1 MALDP
6 LTLSLIASGAQAA
19 AGLGK
24 TAFGMSQR
32 ARGQQALAG
41 AYEAPTGKPSEYAE
55 LIKQA
60 RASDLAQRRIDEIN
74 RSMAT
79 STAALQ
85 QAGARGVIG
94 GIGAVTEAG
103 TRAKTDVLSQQ
114 QAEIM
119 RALQMDIGGAER
131 ERARQIQ
138 QQLREETMAQ
148 RAIESGIT
156 NIAGGLGDVGQ
167 AGLLFAEAYGAMDPM
182 SAGEKAQKRV
192 QRMSSETQADIFKQA
207 TATPKV
213 AKSPMESA
221 LSKEQFKK
229 LAEGFTGEL
238 SLADLEELQQIPE
251 YKNGGVKK
259 TPGAFSHTKNPIDI
273 MQDGAKIGEMTG
285 GEYIFNPK
293 QAKQMQKLAKSG
305 NTELHKFVK
314 SLLNKPQFK

>member
-32 ARGQQALAG
+32 ARGRKALEN

-55 LIKQA
+55 MLKQA
-60 RASDLAQRRIDEIN
+60 RASDLAKRRLDEIN

-94 GIGAVTEAG
+94 GIGSVTEAG
-103 TRAKTDVLSQQ
+103 ARAKTDVLSQQ

-119 RALQMDIGGAER
+119 RALQMDISGAER

-138 QQLREETMAQ
+138 QQLREEAMAQ
-148 RAIESGIT
+148 RAIEAGIT
-156 NIAGGLGDVGQ
+156 NIAGGLGDIGQ
-167 AGLLFAEAYGAMDPM
+167 AAITGVEAYTTAQ
-182 SAGEKAQKRV
+182 AEKGMKV
-192 QRMSSETQADIFKQA
+192 Q
-207 TATPKV
+207 
-213 AKSPMESA
+213 
-221 LSKEQFKK
+221 
-229 LAEGFTGEL
+229 
-238 SLADLEELQQIPE
+238 
-251 YKNGGVKK
+251 K
-259 TPGAFSHTKNPIDI
+259 TPGAFSHKKNPIDI

-285 GEYIFNPK
+285 GEYIFNPS
-293 QAKQMQKLAKSG
+293 QAKQLQSLAKSG
-305 NTELHKFVK
+305 SSPLHKFVK

>member
-103 TRAKTDVLSQQ
+103 SRAKTDVLSQQ

-167 AGLLFAEAYGAMDPM
+167 AAITGVEAYTTAQDVSKPETSINIMKGMLSEEEQRKFEEQQQRTTTA
-182 SAGEKAQKRV
+182 EKGMKV
-192 QRMSSETQADIFKQA
+192 Q
-207 TATPKV
+207 
-213 AKSPMESA
+213 
-221 LSKEQFKK
+221 
-229 LAEGFTGEL
+229 
-238 SLADLEELQQIPE
+238 
-251 YKNGGVKK
+251 K